1 MGRACR
7 NLSAITP
14 FLVWVCFCCLFQP
27 RASRGSDR
35 SINKDRAMRT
45 IAEGQKALLIFG
57 AAEKMELRI
66 VAGVTILQQDVA
78 APPYCG
84 GCNRPYSFG

>member
-1 MGRACR
+1 
-7 NLSAITP
+7 
-14 FLVWVCFCCLFQP
+14 
-27 RASRGSDR
+27 
-35 SINKDRAMRT
+35 MRM

-84 GCNRPYSFG
+84 GCIRPYSFG